1 MAVLQISLTNN
12 LREITVAATQIEEF
26 FAARAQ
32 SPAIA
37 YAVNLSVDELLTNT
51 ISYGYDDG
59 NPHRIDIAVR
69 MDESVI
75 VVEITDDA
83 RPFEPSEVPQPDTG
97 ASLEDR
103 PLGGLGIFLVR
114 EMMDSFQYRR
124 SQGHNIVTLT
134 KETRDAADSGN

>member
-1 MAVLQISLTNN
+1 MAVLQISLTNE

-51 ISYGYDDG
+51 ISYGYNDG

-114 EMMDSFQYRR
+114 EMMDSFHYRR

-134 KETRDAADSGN
+134 KEIRDAADSGN

>member
-1 MAVLQISLTNN
+1 MAVLQISLTND

-134 KETRDAADSGN
+134 KEIRDVADSGN

>member
-1 MAVLQISLTNN
+1 MAVLQISLTNE

-134 KETRDAADSGN
+134 KEIRDAADSGN